1 MMSQAIQVS
10 QKLDNPVIKQ
20 REIAGLLDA
29 IKKYNLME
37 GYILTLEDDEILEM
51 AA

>member
-1 MMSQAIQVS
+1 MVSQAIQVS
-10 QKLDNPVIKQ
+10 QKPDNPVIKQ

-29 IKKYNLME
+29 NKKYNLME